1 LQRRNEMSAAAD
13 YVRFYVTVHTKGE
26 GKLTAATEKT
36 LPKGSGEGIG
46 RFYVGRRD
54 VWRDAYAAV
63 AVGWVVLV
71 LAGVFVPSD
80 AQLWWTDGRLPNPY
94 AVADYGAGTGFY
106 YSPPVA
112 LALAPFTLLP
122 FPVFGAA
129 MIGLAFASLWYL
141 AGRWSILLLAFPP
154 VFWELSSGNIA
165 LPLAAVSLLGLR
177 YPGVWAFALLT
188 KVTPGVGLLWF
199 AVRREWRSLA
209 IALGVTAGLL
219 LVTAPLVPAWL
230 GSLAANQG
238 YTGPGYF
245 TVMVPLLPRLAAAAL
260 LVAWGAR
267 TDRRWVLPVAVT
279 IAVPV
284 LWFNALAGLVGA
296 ISRRGAS
303 PAGPGSGRSRRRT
316 ASGLAAPGSAR

>member
-1 LQRRNEMSAAAD
+1 
-13 YVRFYVTVHTKGE
+13 VT
-26 GKLTAATEKT
+26 
-36 LPKGSGEGIG
+36 
-46 RFYVGRRD
+46 RRRD
-54 VWRDAYAAV
+54 VWRDAYAAIAV
-63 AVGWVVLV
+63 AWIVLV

-80 AQLWWTDGRLPNPY
+80 AHLWWTDGRLPNPY
-94 AVADYGAGTGFY
+94 GVADYRAGTGFY

-122 FPVFGAA
+122 FPVFGAF

-141 AGRWSILLLAFPP
+141 AGRWAVVLLAAPP

-177 YPGVWAFALLT
+177 YPAAWSFALLT
-188 KVTPGVGLLWF
+188 KVTPGIGLVWF
-199 AVRREWRSLA
+199 VVRREWRSLA
-209 IALGVTAGLL
+209 IALGATAALL

-245 TVMVPLLPRLAAAAL
+245 AVMVPLVPRLAAAAL
-260 LVAWGAR
+260 LVAWGAW
-267 TDRRWVLPVAVT
+267 TDRAWVLPVAVT

-284 LWFNALAGLVGA
+284 LWFNALAGLAGA

-303 PAGPGSGRSRRRT
+303 PAALESGRSRRRT
-316 ASGLAAPGSAR
+316 ASGLAGSGSAR

>member
-1 LQRRNEMSAAAD
+1 
-13 YVRFYVTVHTKGE
+13 
-26 GKLTAATEKT
+26 
-36 LPKGSGEGIG
+36 
-46 RFYVGRRD
+46 
-54 VWRDAYAAV
+54 
-63 AVGWVVLV
+63 
-71 LAGVFVPSD
+71 
-80 AQLWWTDGRLPNPY
+80 
-94 AVADYGAGTGFY
+94 
-106 YSPPVA
+106 
-112 LALAPFTLLP
+112 
-122 FPVFGAA
+122 
-129 MIGLAFASLWYL
+129 
-141 AGRWSILLLAFPP
+141 
-154 VFWELSSGNIA
+154 
-165 LPLAAVSLLGLR
+165 
-177 YPGVWAFALLT
+177 LT

-199 AVRREWRSLA
+199 AVRREWRSLG

-267 TDRRWVLPVAVT
+267 TDRAWVLPVAVT

-303 PAGPGSGRSRRRT
+303 PAGPGSERSRRRT